1 VVEHGGDMKKL
12 IRKILRE
19 SENDFGW
26 LDGIE
31 PERRYLGRPKKYTK
45 NPTPVEKLLVK
56 LDLAG
61 EIEEPLYGSY
71 SYGLDKFVPND
82 EIDTSDLGTHV
93 RGLKLKT
100 LLLDKD
106 LIQGKKLIVWLG
118 DLRPNQRMEIF
129 KKLKNMGFTFNAKPS
144 LNTYYIIINPT
155 VYKRIGLSNHHILT
169 STNKT
174 VVKDYY
180 ENYVDTGVYFEYD
193 ANDLLNKL

>member
-1 VVEHGGDMKKL
+1 MKKL
-12 IRKILRE
+12 IIKILRE

-26 LDGIE
+26 LDDFE
-31 PERRYLGRPKKYTK
+31 PERRYLGRPKKYSK
-45 NPTPVEKLLVK
+45 NPTPMEKLLVK

-82 EIDTSDLGTHV
+82 ETDTSDLGTHV

-106 LIQGKKLIVWLG
+106 LIKGKRLIVWLG

-129 KKLKNMGFTFNAKPS
+129 KKLKNMGFTFNVNPNLK
-144 LNTYYIIINPT
+144 TYFITINPT
-155 VYKRIGLSNHHILT
+155 VYKGIGLSNYNFRRN
-169 STNKT
+169 TNKT
-174 VVKDYY
+174 VARNYY
-180 ENYVDTGVYFEYD
+180 ENYLDTGAYFEYD
-193 ANDLLNKL
+193 ANDLFNKL